1 MKAITLG
8 PQGLQYTTNHP
19 DKRPGEGQVKVRLK
33 TAGLN
38 HRDLFIIDAAAS
50 AAEGAPD
57 PVHPC
62 VLGSDGAGV
71 IEETGEG
78 VMGLYQG
85 MEVIL
90 NPCLGWDKT
99 DEVPAVPDILGY
111 PTDGTFAEYV
121 IVPQRNVVLK
131 PAYLSWEEAGALS
144 LAALTAYRALFT
156 RGNLKRGDHVLI
168 PGIGGGVATFAAL
181 MAAAAGAR
189 VTVTSRSEAK
199 RAQALKLPVAQVIAS
214 SSRWREEL
222 QHQPVDLILDSVG
235 PATFD
240 QYLEVIKP
248 DGKIVMFGASSGDD
262 LTIPARAIFFPQL
275 QLLGTSM
282 GSREEFAA
290 MLEFMDRHRIH
301 PVMDSVYSLAET
313 PLALQRMKRAEQLG
327 NIALSIG

>member
-8 PQGLQYTTNHP
+8 PQGLQYTDHP
-19 DKRPGEGQVKVRLK
+19 DKRPEQRQVKVRLR

-38 HRDLFIIDAAAS
+38 HRDLFIIAAAAS
-50 AAEGAPD
+50 AAEGDSGPIQ
-57 PVHPC
+57 PC

-78 VMGLYQG
+78 VSGLSKG
-85 MEVIL
+85 MEVII
-90 NPCLGWDKT
+90 NPCLGWDRA
-99 DEVPAVPDILGY
+99 DEVPVVPDILGY
-111 PTDGTFAEYV
+111 PADGTFAEYV
-121 IVPQRNVVLK
+121 IVPEQNVVPK
-131 PAYLSWEEAGALS
+131 PAYLSWEEAGVLP

-199 RAQALKLPVAQVIAS
+199 RAAALQLPVTQVIDS
-214 SSRWREEL
+214 NSRWREEL
-222 QHQPVDLILDSVG
+222 QSNPVDLILDSVG
-235 PATFD
+235 PATFE
-240 QYLEVIKP
+240 QYFEVIKP
-248 DGKIVMFGASSGDD
+248 GGRIVMFGASSGDD

-282 GSREEFAA
+282 GSHEEFTA
-290 MLEFMDRHRIH
+290 MLEFMEQHQIH
-301 PVMDSVYSLAET
+301 PIMDSVYSLAET
-313 PLALQRMKRAEQLG
+313 PLALQRMERAEQLG
-327 NIALSIG
+327 NIALRIG